1 MRRSHALIALLA
13 ATGLAGCSHHHSPEA
28 GASPP
33 PAYQAGFEPD
43 PAANCPNVAVLAQAQ
58 TVTLFAPGRSD
69 VGGILSTAQMT
80 GLNGA
85 CVVNDKKHTITVTV
99 APEFLVGNGPADH
112 GDALNLPWFLTIANG
127 DNIVE
132 KRNYTTSVSFDG
144 NVSQAS
150 ALGKTMVIELPDVPA
165 SANTDIL
172 LGFQETPDQLAYA
185 AAHPDATP

>member
-1 MRRSHALIALLA
+1 MTTGSNETTERRYQPAEIEPKWQALW
-13 ATGLAGCSHHHSPEA
+13 EA
-28 GASPP
+28 EKTWQVS
-33 PAYQAGFEPD
+33 
-43 PAANCPNVAVLAQAQ
+43 
-58 TVTLFAPGRSD
+58 
-69 VGGILSTAQMT
+69 
-80 GLNGA
+80 
-85 CVVNDKKHTITVTV
+85 
-99 APEFLVGNGPADH
+99 NGPADH